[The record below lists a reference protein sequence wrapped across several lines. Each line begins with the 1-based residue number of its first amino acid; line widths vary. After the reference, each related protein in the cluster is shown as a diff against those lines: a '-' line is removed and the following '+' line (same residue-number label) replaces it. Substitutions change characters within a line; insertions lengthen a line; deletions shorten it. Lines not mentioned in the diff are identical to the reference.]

1 MQPDCPSSRRGER
14 NVPDFQEFM
23 KLAIEEAEASLREGN
38 SGFGAVI
45 AQDGRI
51 ISRAHDTE
59 KTDLD
64 PTAHAELTAIRKAAS
79 LLGRHLDGCLILSTH
94 EPCPMCA
101 AAIVW
106 SGIKEVGYG
115 CSIKEALEQGRKRID
130 LSCREIFERA
140 GKSIAVHE
148 GLLHNRCFVLY
159 DREVREQMDW
169 LRDANEGAIRDK
181 AAQITD
187 QRLAW
192 CRANQSLL
200 SAETGDVVGSA
211 YNLLLHKLNLTPED
225 APILDRSSTHLR
237 FASRNFCPTLEACRI
252 LGLDTRVVCRILT
265 EGPTN
270 EFLRQMHP
278 GLRFERNYE
287 TLRPHGDYCDETIL
301 LVE

>member
-1 MQPDCPSSRRGER
+1 MSDYR
-14 NVPDFQEFM
+14 EFM

-51 ISRAHDTE
+51 IARAHDTE

-64 PTAHAELTAIRKAAS
+64 PTAHAELAAIRKAAF

-106 SGIKEVGYG
+106 SGIKEVVYGY
-115 CSIKEALEQGRKRID
+115 SIQEALEQERERID

-140 GKSIAVHE
+140 GKSIAIHE
-148 GLLHNRCFVLY
+148 GLLHDRCSVLY
-159 DREVREQMDW
+159 NREVREQVGW
-169 LRDANEGAIRDK
+169 LREADEAAIRRK
-181 AAQITD
+181 AAQLAD
-187 QRLAW
+187 RRLAW

-200 SAETGDVVGSA
+200 AAETGDVPGSA
-211 YNLLLHKLNLTPED
+211 YKLLLRRLNLAPED
-225 APILDRSSTHLR
+225 ALILNRSATHLR
-237 FASRNFCPTLEACRI
+237 FAARNFCPTLEACRI

-287 TLRPHGDYCDETIL
+287 TLRPHGDYCEEMIS